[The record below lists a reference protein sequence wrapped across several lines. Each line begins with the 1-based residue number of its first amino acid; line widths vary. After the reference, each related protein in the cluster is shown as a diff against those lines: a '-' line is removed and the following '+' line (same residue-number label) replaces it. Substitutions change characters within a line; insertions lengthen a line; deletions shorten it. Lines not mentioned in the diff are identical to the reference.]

1 MRVGVLG
8 GTFDPIHLG
17 HLKIA
22 EEVRLKLDLERV
34 LFIPT
39 GQPRLR
45 QDEYLSPVADR
56 LRMVEL
62 ATSDNPYFQVCDNET
77 RRSGPT
83 YTVDTLVE
91 LRGSLGTDAALYF
104 IVGVDILSRFQDWKE
119 PERVLELCNL
129 VVVNRPGYEAF
140 DWPAWLGS
148 FPQAA
153 DRSTRLDT
161 TMVDISGT
169 EIRRRAGQGKSVR
182 ELIPDSVAEYI
193 QERNLYARQ

>member
-1 MRVGVLG
+1 MCIR
-8 GTFDPIHLG
+8 
-17 HLKIA
+17 
-22 EEVRLKLDLERV
+22 
-34 LFIPT
+34 
-39 GQPRLR
+39 
-45 QDEYLSPVADR
+45 DR
-56 LRMVEL
+56 
-62 ATSDNPYFQVCDNET
+62 
-77 RRSGPT
+77 
-83 YTVDTLVE
+83 
-91 LRGSLGTDAALYF
+91 YF

-169 EIRRRAGQGKSVR
+169 EIRRRVGQGKSVR
-182 ELIPDSVAEYI
+182 ELVPDSVAEYI
-193 QERNLYARQ
+193 QEQNLYARQ